1 MKRKDTKPSGGNARN
16 GVYTSSAVCL
26 KGAAIICDCTMHV
39 YVILCTCR
47 FGSPGSVEASYNT
60 FADYYMKTF
69 NCATSEGDQIYFDNT
84 C

>member
-1 MKRKDTKPSGGNARN
+1 MKI
-16 GVYTSSAVCL
+16 Y
-26 KGAAIICDCTMHV
+26 DCTMHV